1 METCRKCSPGGNAP
15 MYYAHT
21 LIKFVSKDKY
31 KEETDGFDGFLVRA
45 ELLKCRTNNAGKT
58 CDMVYNQ
65 RSGFDPV
72 LTLFK
77 FIDDGGL
84 VDVLDGGF
92 QLIVGSCLRLRL
104 EIQEHECTC
113 KQQ

>member
-1 METCRKCSPGGNAP
+1 MVHLCLPQVDVGK
-15 MYYAHT
+15 AHT
-21 LIKFVSKDKY
+21 TLGGTQLTHVGNHLDTGNHLAHLDHVAGLLVHFGDDAADLRFDVHLVSR
-31 KEETDGFDGFLVRA
+31 FNL
-45 ELLKCRTNNAGKT
+45 
-58 CDMVYNQ
+58 
-65 RSGFDPV
+65 SG
-72 LTLFK
+72 
-77 FIDDGGL
+77 DDGGL